1 MNGIIYN
8 GGDEI
13 VIHRNYVEQFLRE
26 NEETIDDEDF
36 RTYMINSDNM
46 LLEEIAKMTDEY
58 IGLYIHPMDGCLC
71 IDQSLLEIM
80 EE

>member
-1 MNGIIYN
+1 MDGIIYN

-13 VIHRNYVEQFLRE
+13 IIHRDYVERFLRE

-58 IGLYIHPMDGCLC
+58 IGLCIHPMDGCLC
-71 IDQSLLEIM
+71 IDQSLLEWI
-80 EE
+80 